1 MRTFLK
7 SLELNERFNLL
18 LKDDARYRIRILSH
32 RVVQFRLHT
41 LPRRFHQTHQSVV
54 YVHPAL
60 DSTMR
65 YSEFQVQSWR
75 STMQHS

>member
-18 LKDDARYRIRILSH
+18 LKDDARYCIRIPSH
-32 RVVQFRLHT
+32 QVVQFRLHT

>member
-18 LKDDARYRIRILSH
+18 LKDDARYRIRIPSH
-32 RVVQFRLHT
+32 QVVQFRLHT
-41 LPRRFHQTHQSVV
+41 LFRRFHQTLQSVV

-65 YSEFQVQSWR
+65 YSEF
-75 STMQHS
+75 